1 MFDKGECTMKNY
13 TILSSSELQ
22 NTAGG
27 KIPGWLG
34 LIEPG
39 WDFIKGI
46 GKGFSDAMD
55 KDK

>member
-1 MFDKGECTMKNY
+1 MKNY
-13 TILSSSELQ
+13 TVLSSSELQ

-34 LIEPG
+34 LLEPG

-46 GKGFSDAMD
+46 GKGFSNAMD